1 MSRIIGNTKLKESN
15 KENINYPNNYTEYKS
30 SQNKRYGKIVSN
42 QQQSLPLNTNVS
54 GHLIANNLF
63 VTKEKATNNNHRI
76 NNNNLNKAKDKDNKY
91 ITISDIIGEKCNI
104 NLDIIRLFYNNYEQ
118 SKTSK
123 KKMGIVKSYGINTY
137 QGIVRNYNEDRVSI
151 IINMNR
157 PKNYLKPW
165 PKISFFGIYD
175 GHGGEGCSEYL
186 RDNLHKLICNN
197 NEYFPDNVPEA
208 IKLGFQKAEKD
219 FINNYA
225 LNDKK
230 EIIDRSGSCAV
241 IILIIDNKAY
251 VANVGDSR
259 CLLSMENGKK
269 FVEVTKDHKP
279 NSPNEVKRI
288 KKYGGNIYQSETVI
302 NNVNNPNVNGKILIG
317 PYRVLPG
324 RLSVSRTVGD
334 VEAKL
339 EKFGGNPNVII
350 PDPEIFFYDLNRNDI
365 DFFILGCDGIYDQIS
380 SNEVLECAWMV
391 LNEKENLIIKQCK
404 DIHNQSGLIVDLI
417 MKSALARKSFDNV
430 TCLFVALKELGM
442 NFNEQNEKTL
452 KNNNIKENNNYLSP
466 NISPV
471 VPLSISTDMKNKN
484 NFEKISMI
492 TRKSNT
498 SLTGGNYGYINNER
512 NNRNNNKFYLSN
524 YRGSDNKKY
533 PSSNTDFKIRNVK
546 LNNTMTN
553 ASQFNSNYIIKENNN
568 KSVNNRLS
576 HNILDN
582 NHIDYSRK
590 NQSFSNI
597 NYPNNNGNSTY
608 NNYRQIRKN
617 NVNNYNNSFSHIN
630 ASKKI
635 SEGNLLNKRNFG
647 MEKIDEES
655 AYINA
660 SNSHIFTPITKYNN
674 DIKANENRN
683 IRKNLSTTNNN
694 IVSLSN
700 INNTKKNNNQPY
712 TTSHRYLTSTQNTKN
727 PNYTSIRKN
736 YLYLNQQYKNQ
747 NKLMNNNNNNNYNN
761 TYSSI
766 TNQNIN
772 NLRNQ
777 KKSVSLNN
785 AENDKKNYI
794 NNDIIRNNDKKDF
807 STRIERNSRQISIQ
821 KPISNSNIGLSNKNN
836 NNQNIKSNNYYR
848 EIGKN
853 YQNNTH
859 NVNNNSKNKYSNYLL
874 TEVNNSKK
882 DYFNRGYKITS
893 DDNNFENDRNKYN
906 VQQYRRRWNNINNE
920 INYKNSRTSK
930 DLNRDL
936 LRENEKNEDLNNNR
950 RSKYYHRY

>member
-1 MSRIIGNTKLKESN
+1 MSRIIGNTKLKEYN
-15 KENINYPNNYTEYKS
+15 KENINYPNNYTEYKN
-30 SQNKRYGKIVSN
+30 SQNKKYGKVLSN
-42 QQQSLPLNTNVS
+42 QQQSLPLSSNVS

-76 NNNNLNKAKDKDNKY
+76 NNNNLNKNKDKDNKY

-104 NLDIIRLFYNNYEQ
+104 NLDIIRLFFNNYDQ

-123 KKMGIVKSYGINTY
+123 KKMGIVKSYGVNTY

-151 IINMNR
+151 IINMNK
-157 PKNYLKPW
+157 PQNYHKSW

-197 NEYFPDNVPEA
+197 NEYFPDNIPEA

-241 IILIIDNKAY
+241 IILIIDKKAY
-251 VANVGDSR
+251 IANVGDSR

-269 FVEVTKDHKP
+269 FIEVTKDHKP

-302 NNVNNPNVNGKILIG
+302 NNVSNPNINGKILIG

-334 VEAKL
+334 VEAKF

-391 LNEKENLIIKQCK
+391 LNEKENLIVKQCK

-442 NFNEQNEKTL
+442 NFNEQNEKTVR
-452 KNNNIKENNNYLSP
+452 NNNIKENNNYLSP
-466 NISPV
+466 NISPF
-471 VPLSISTDMKNKN
+471 VPLSISTDMKDKN

-546 LNNTMTN
+546 INVTMTN

-568 KSVNNRLS
+568 NSVNNRLS
-576 HNILDN
+576 HN
-582 NHIDYSRK
+582 
-590 NQSFSNI
+590 
-597 NYPNNNGNSTY
+597 
-608 NNYRQIRKN
+608 
-617 NVNNYNNSFSHIN
+617 
-630 ASKKI
+630 
-635 SEGNLLNKRNFG
+635 
-647 MEKIDEES
+647 
-655 AYINA
+655 
-660 SNSHIFTPITKYNN
+660 
-674 DIKANENRN
+674 
-683 IRKNLSTTNNN
+683 
-694 IVSLSN
+694 
-700 INNTKKNNNQPY
+700 
-712 TTSHRYLTSTQNTKN
+712 
-727 PNYTSIRKN
+727 
-736 YLYLNQQYKNQ
+736 
-747 NKLMNNNNNNNYNN
+747 
-761 TYSSI
+761 
-766 TNQNIN
+766 
-772 NLRNQ
+772 
-777 KKSVSLNN
+777 
-785 AENDKKNYI
+785 
-794 NNDIIRNNDKKDF
+794 
-807 STRIERNSRQISIQ
+807 
-821 KPISNSNIGLSNKNN
+821 
-836 NNQNIKSNNYYR
+836 
-848 EIGKN
+848 
-853 YQNNTH
+853 
-859 NVNNNSKNKYSNYLL
+859 
-874 TEVNNSKK
+874 
-882 DYFNRGYKITS
+882 
-893 DDNNFENDRNKYN
+893 
-906 VQQYRRRWNNINNE
+906 
-920 INYKNSRTSK
+920 
-930 DLNRDL
+930 
-936 LRENEKNEDLNNNR
+936 
-950 RSKYYHRY
+950 

>member
-1 MSRIIGNTKLKESN
+1 M
-15 KENINYPNNYTEYKS
+15 
-30 SQNKRYGKIVSN
+30 
-42 QQQSLPLNTNVS
+42 
-54 GHLIANNLF
+54 A
-63 VTKEKATNNNHRI
+63 
-76 NNNNLNKAKDKDNKY
+76 
-91 ITISDIIGEKCNI
+91 
-104 NLDIIRLFYNNYEQ
+104 
-118 SKTSK
+118 
-123 KKMGIVKSYGINTY
+123 
-137 QGIVRNYNEDRVSI
+137 
-151 IINMNR
+151 
-157 PKNYLKPW
+157 
-165 PKISFFGIYD
+165 KISFFGIYD

-225 LNDKK
+225 LNNKK

-430 TCLFVALKELGM
+430 TCLFIALKELGM

-590 NQSFSNI
+590 NQSFSKI

-608 NNYRQIRKN
+608 NNYRQTRKN
-617 NVNNYNNSFSHIN
+617 NANNYNNSFSHIN

-655 AYINA
+655 AYINT

-700 INNTKKNNNQPY
+700 INNTNKNNNQPY

-727 PNYTSIRKN
+727 SNYTSIRKN

-747 NKLMNNNNNNNYNN
+747 NKLMNNNNNNYNN

-772 NLRNQ
+772 KLRNQ
-777 KKSVSLNN
+777 KKSVSLSN

-859 NVNNNSKNKYSNYLL
+859 NVNNNSKSKYSNYLL

-882 DYFNRGYKITS
+882 DYFNRGYKISS

-906 VQQYRRRWNNINNE
+906 VQQYRRRGNNINNE

>member
-15 KENINYPNNYTEYKS
+15 KENINYPNNYTEYKN
-30 SQNKRYGKIVSN
+30 SQNKKYGKIVSN

-123 KKMGIVKSYGINTY
+123 KKMGIVKSYGVNTY

-430 TCLFVALKELGM
+430 TCLFIALKELGM

-608 NNYRQIRKN
+608 NNYRQTRKN
-617 NVNNYNNSFSHIN
+617 NANNYNNSFSHIN

-655 AYINA
+655 AYINT
-660 SNSHIFTPITKYNN
+660 SNSHIFAPITKYNN
-674 DIKANENRN
+674 DIKTNENRN

-700 INNTKKNNNQPY
+700 INNTNKNNNQPY

-727 PNYTSIRKN
+727 SNYTSIRKN

-747 NKLMNNNNNNNYNN
+747 NKLMNNNNNNYNN

-772 NLRNQ
+772 KLRNQ
-777 KKSVSLNN
+777 KKSVSLSN

-859 NVNNNSKNKYSNYLL
+859 NVNNNSKSKYSNYLL

-882 DYFNRGYKITS
+882 DYFNRGYKISS

-906 VQQYRRRWNNINNE
+906 VQQYRRRGNNINNE

>member
-1 MSRIIGNTKLKESN
+1 MSRIIGNKKLKESN
-15 KENINYPNNYTEYKS
+15 KENINYPNNYSDNRY
-30 SQNKRYGKIVSN
+30 SQNKKYGKIVSN
-42 QQQSLPLNTNVS
+42 QQSLKLNSNMN

-76 NNNNLNKAKDKDNKY
+76 NNNNLVKNKDKENKY
-91 ITISDIIGEKCNI
+91 ITISDIIGEKCKI
-104 NLDIIRLFYNNYEQ
+104 NLDLLRLFFNNYDQ

-123 KKMGIVKSYGINTY
+123 KKMGIIKSYGVNTY

-151 IINMNR
+151 IINMNK
-157 PKNYLKPW
+157 PKNYHKSW

-186 RDNLHKLICNN
+186 RDNLHKLICDN
-197 NEYFPDNVPEA
+197 NEYFPDNIPEA

-241 IILIIDNKAY
+241 IILIIDKKVY
-251 VANVGDSR
+251 IANVGDSR

-269 FVEVTKDHKP
+269 FIEVTKDHKP

-288 KKYGGNIYQSETVI
+288 KKYGGSIYQSETVI
-302 NNVNNPNVNGKILIG
+302 SNVSNPNVNGKILIG

-350 PDPEIFFYDLNRNDI
+350 PEPEIFFYDLNKYDI

-442 NFNEQNEKTL
+442 NFYEQNKNNL
-452 KNNNIKENNNYLSP
+452 NNNIKENNNNYLSP

-471 VPLSISTDMKNKN
+471 IPLSISTDMKDKN
-484 NFEKISMI
+484 NFEKISRI
-492 TRKSNT
+492 TRKSET
-498 SLTGGNYGYINNER
+498 SLNAGNYGYINNER
-512 NNRNNNKFYLSN
+512 NNRNNNKFYLSD
-524 YRGSDNKKY
+524 YRGSNNKKY
-533 PSSNTDFKIRNVK
+533 PNSNTDYKIRNVK

-553 ASQFNSNYIIKENNN
+553 VNQFNSNYLKENNN
-568 KSVNNRLS
+568 NSVNNRLS

-590 NQSFSNI
+590 NQSFSKV
-597 NYPNNNGNSTY
+597 NYSNNNNGNSTY
-608 NNYRQIRKN
+608 NNYRQNRKN
-617 NVNNYNNSFSHIN
+617 NLNNYNNSFSHIN
-630 ASKKI
+630 TAKKI

-655 AYINA
+655 AYINT
-660 SNSHIFTPITKYNN
+660 SNSHIFIPTTRYNN
-674 DIKANENRN
+674 IKSNENRN
-683 IRKNLSTTNNN
+683 IRNNLSTINNN
-694 IVSLSN
+694 IVSLTN
-700 INNTKKNNNQPY
+700 INSTNKNNVN
-712 TTSHRYLTSTQNTKN
+712 TTSHRYLVTTQNPKN
-727 PNYTSIRKN
+727 SNYTSIRKN
-736 YLYLNQQYKNQ
+736 YLNLNQQYRNQ
-747 NKLMNNNNNNNYNN
+747 SKIMNNSNNNQN

-766 TNQNIN
+766 TNQIIHNYK
-772 NLRNQ
+772 NQ
-777 KKSVSLNN
+777 KKSVSLSN
-785 AENDKKNYI
+785 AENDKKTYI
-794 NNDIIRNNDKKDF
+794 NNDLIRNNDRNVF
-807 STRIERNSRQISIQ
+807 SSRIERNSRQTSIQ
-821 KPISNSNIGLSNKNN
+821 NPISNTSMGLNNRNNNN
-836 NNQNIKSNNYYR
+836 NNQNIKSNNFYR
-848 EIGKN
+848 EISKN
-853 YQNNTH
+853 YQNYTH
-859 NVNNNSKNKYSNYLL
+859 NSNNNNNKSKNSNYLL
-874 TEVNNSKK
+874 TEVNKSKK
-882 DYFNRGYKITS
+882 DYFNRDYKIS
-893 DDNNFENDRNKYN
+893 SNDNNFENNRNKYN
-906 VQQYRRRWNNINNE
+906 VHQYNRRGDIINNE
-920 INYKNSRTSK
+920 NNYKNSRTSK
-930 DLNRDL
+930 DLNRDVVN
-936 LRENEKNEDLNNNR
+936 ENDKNEDLNKNR
-950 RSKYYHRY
+950 RTKFYHRY

>member
-430 TCLFVALKELGM
+430 TCLFIALKELGM

-747 NKLMNNNNNNNYNN
+747 NKLMNNNNNNYNN

-882 DYFNRGYKITS
+882 DYYNRGYKISS

>member
-123 KKMGIVKSYGINTY
+123 KKMGIVKSYGVNTY

-430 TCLFVALKELGM
+430 TCLFIALKELGM

-608 NNYRQIRKN
+608 NNYRQTRKN
-617 NVNNYNNSFSHIN
+617 NANNNNSFSHIN

-655 AYINA
+655 AYINT
-660 SNSHIFTPITKYNN
+660 SNSHIFAPITKYNN

-747 NKLMNNNNNNNYNN
+747 NKLMNNNNNNYNN

-772 NLRNQ
+772 KLRNQ
-777 KKSVSLNN
+777 KKSVSLSN

-859 NVNNNSKNKYSNYLL
+859 NVNNNSKSKYSNYLL

-882 DYFNRGYKITS
+882 DYFNRGYKISS

-906 VQQYRRRWNNINNE
+906 VQQYRRRGNNINNE

>member
-15 KENINYPNNYTEYKS
+15 KENINYPNNYTEYKN
-30 SQNKRYGKIVSN
+30 SQNKKYGKIISN
-42 QQQSLPLNTNVS
+42 QQQSLPINTNVS

-76 NNNNLNKAKDKDNKY
+76 NNNNLNKTKDKDNKY

-123 KKMGIVKSYGINTY
+123 KKMGIVKSYGVNTY

-241 IILIIDNKAY
+241 IILIIDQKAY

-430 TCLFVALKELGM
+430 TCLFIALKELGM

-471 VPLSISTDMKNKN
+471 VPLSISTDMKDKN
-484 NFEKISMI
+484 NFEKISRI

-533 PSSNTDFKIRNVK
+533 PGSNTDFKIRNVK

-655 AYINA
+655 AYINT
-660 SNSHIFTPITKYNN
+660 SNSHIFAPITKYNN
-674 DIKANENRN
+674 DIKTNENRN

-700 INNTKKNNNQPY
+700 INNTNKNNNQPY

-727 PNYTSIRKN
+727 SNYTSIRKN

-747 NKLMNNNNNNNYNN
+747 NKLMNNNNNYNN

-859 NVNNNSKNKYSNYLL
+859 NVNNNSKSKYSNYLL

-882 DYFNRGYKITS
+882 DYFNRGYKISS

-906 VQQYRRRWNNINNE
+906 VQQYRRRGNNINNE

>member
-15 KENINYPNNYTEYKS
+15 KENINYPNNYTEYQN

-42 QQQSLPLNTNVS
+42 QKQSLPLNTNVN

-76 NNNNLNKAKDKDNKY
+76 NNNNLNKTKDKDNKY

-123 KKMGIVKSYGINTY
+123 KKMGIVKSYGVNTY

-430 TCLFVALKELGM
+430 TCLFIALKELGM

-471 VPLSISTDMKNKN
+471 VPLSISTDMKDKN
-484 NFEKISMI
+484 NFEKISRI

-597 NYPNNNGNSTY
+597 NYQNNNGNSTY

-655 AYINA
+655 AYINT
-660 SNSHIFTPITKYNN
+660 SNSHIFAPITKYNN
-674 DIKANENRN
+674 DIKTNENRN

-700 INNTKKNNNQPY
+700 INNTNKNNNQPY

-727 PNYTSIRKN
+727 SNYTSIRKN

-747 NKLMNNNNNNNYNN
+747 NKLMNNNNNNYNN

-772 NLRNQ
+772 KLRNQ
-777 KKSVSLNN
+777 KKSVSLSN

-859 NVNNNSKNKYSNYLL
+859 NVNNNSKSKYSNYLL

-906 VQQYRRRWNNINNE
+906 VQQYRRRGNNINNE